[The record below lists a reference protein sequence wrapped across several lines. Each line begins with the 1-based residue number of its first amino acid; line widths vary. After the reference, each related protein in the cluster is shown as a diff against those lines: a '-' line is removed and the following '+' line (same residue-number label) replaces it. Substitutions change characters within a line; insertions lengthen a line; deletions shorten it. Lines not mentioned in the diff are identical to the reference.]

1 MLQNHPK
8 MYVMKNPSQTKAA
21 DESLPNRLMRGVFT
35 GNVNSSIPHDVE
47 IGQLQFIEVTR
58 LSSSSP
64 NKTNGVGVG
73 PDSQASNT
81 SESIHEDHL
90 SVSLFPEENSVQE
103 QQSSIFKRIVKNHEL
118 RYMACLPENNESNR
132 NKYKFTSII
141 TSQGLY
147 QMNREVHEWMRILTV
162 EQLEQVAS
170 VLVQSNKV
178 ERDDG
183 LAYDDLTLNQLKE
196 LDKVVR
202 DHRGY
207 TIIGYSINEEVFL
220 NIIGLGQF
228 EFPPEPGSYPKQLLE
243 TVNLP
248 IVKDVSISLR
258 SSAMALILFEIL
270 AAAYLL
276 YDTRQQGAYDN
287 FYYNNVQLFFCVTSS
302 VAIAELFLLR
312 SGIFKREMILSGITR
327 FRLIEESMIGMSTN
341 WATYSLLLNLPENI
355 VGYGNFPVLLYAL
368 YHGWYNDNSLY
379 TTSVMNIANRPR
391 LKTAWNGL
399 AYALKTGSFFSLG
412 LLYYSL
418 DIISADPNTDDVQ
431 IGNNL
436 VNTLAIIQYITCV
449 ITIVPHLARYPYN
462 SSQTQRIARYAS
474 NTSNALGNVML
485 DNYAMFVIISM
496 LLEITI
502 GPVITPQQTG
512 LLTLF
517 FGLQVTVS
525 LYSFLTAFPTTPDL
539 PEFSIVLMPEERTM
553 LATFFKKIESVRQLF
568 RLNNPITSES
578 TAVLTHTTSNEGSI
592 IGRMG
597 GRFRLFP
604 IGGGSTSPTDV
615 QRSTLQNPMHS
626 MSLSSVA

>member
-8 MYVMKNPSQTKAA
+8 KHVMNNPSQTKTAA
-21 DESLPNRLMRGVFT
+21 ESLPKRPMLTRGVFT
-35 GNVNSSIPHDVE
+35 GKVNSSEFDIESPPGLGNNGRTTIPHDVE
-47 IGQLQFIEVTR
+47 IGQSQFIEVTR

-64 NKTNGVGVG
+64 NKTNGVG

-81 SESIHEDHL
+81 SERTHEDHL
-90 SVSLFPEENSVQE
+90 SVSMLPEANAVQE
-103 QQSSIFKRIVKNHEL
+103 QQSSIFMRIVKNHEL

-141 TSQGLY
+141 TAQGLY
-147 QMNREVHEWMRILTV
+147 QMNREVHEWMQILTV

-170 VLVQSNKV
+170 VLVRSNMA
-178 ERDDG
+178 ERDG
-183 LAYDDLTLNQLKE
+183 ELAYDDLTLNQLKE
-196 LDKVVR
+196 LEKVVR

-207 TIIGYSINEEVFL
+207 TIIGYSVNEEVFL
-220 NIIGLGQF
+220 NTVGLGQF

-243 TVNLP
+243 AANLP

-258 SSAMALILFEIL
+258 SSAMALILFETL
-270 AAAYLL
+270 ASAYLL
-276 YDTRQQGAYDN
+276 YDTKQREAYDT
-287 FYYNNVQLFFCVTSS
+287 FYYNHVQLFFYVTIS

-312 SGIFKREMILSGITR
+312 SGIFEREMVLSGITR
-327 FRLIEESMIGMSTN
+327 FSLIEESMIAMSTN
-341 WATYSLLLNLPENI
+341 WATYSLLLNLPVNI

-379 TTSVMNIANRPR
+379 TTAVMNIANRPR

-418 DIISADPNTDDVQ
+418 DIISADPNMDDVQ

-436 VNTLAIIQYITCV
+436 VNTLAVIQYITCV

-462 SSQTQRIARYAS
+462 ASQTQRVARYAS
-474 NTSNALGNVML
+474 NTSNALGIVML
-485 DNYAMFVIISM
+485 DNYALFVIISM

-512 LLTLF
+512 LLTLL

-539 PEFSIVLMPEERTM
+539 PEFSIVPIPEGRTI
-553 LATFFKKIESVRQLF
+553 LGTFFKKIESVRQLF
-568 RLNNPITSES
+568 RVNNPITSES
-578 TAVLTHTTSNEGSI
+578 TAG
-592 IGRMG
+592 
-597 GRFRLFP
+597 
-604 IGGGSTSPTDV
+604 
-615 QRSTLQNPMHS
+615 
-626 MSLSSVA
+626 

>member
-1 MLQNHPK
+1 MGIMLQNHPK

-81 SESIHEDHL
+81 SASIHEDHL

-207 TIIGYSINEEVFL
+207 TIIGYSINEEVFFKKPLFVL
-220 NIIGLGQF
+220 NIFVL
-228 EFPPEPGSYPKQLLE
+228 
-243 TVNLP
+243 N
-248 IVKDVSISLR
+248 
-258 SSAMALILFEIL
+258 
-270 AAAYLL
+270 
-276 YDTRQQGAYDN
+276 
-287 FYYNNVQLFFCVTSS
+287 YNYIIYKLTQCTHNVF
-302 VAIAELFLLR
+302 
-312 SGIFKREMILSGITR
+312 
-327 FRLIEESMIGMSTN
+327 
-341 WATYSLLLNLPENI
+341 
-355 VGYGNFPVLLYAL
+355 
-368 YHGWYNDNSLY
+368 
-379 TTSVMNIANRPR
+379 
-391 LKTAWNGL
+391 
-399 AYALKTGSFFSLG
+399 
-412 LLYYSL
+412 
-418 DIISADPNTDDVQ
+418 
-431 IGNNL
+431 
-436 VNTLAIIQYITCV
+436 
-449 ITIVPHLARYPYN
+449 
-462 SSQTQRIARYAS
+462 
-474 NTSNALGNVML
+474 
-485 DNYAMFVIISM
+485 
-496 LLEITI
+496 
-502 GPVITPQQTG
+502 
-512 LLTLF
+512 
-517 FGLQVTVS
+517 
-525 LYSFLTAFPTTPDL
+525 
-539 PEFSIVLMPEERTM
+539 
-553 LATFFKKIESVRQLF
+553 
-568 RLNNPITSES
+568 
-578 TAVLTHTTSNEGSI
+578 
-592 IGRMG
+592 
-597 GRFRLFP
+597 
-604 IGGGSTSPTDV
+604 
-615 QRSTLQNPMHS
+615 
-626 MSLSSVA
+626 